1 MFISDFQMSRH
12 HLPTTVDEFSNGGP
26 ASADSSSACAN
37 YCFCLVDP
45 MELLLPFGGML
56 DP

>member
-1 MFISDFQMSRH
+1 MFISDFQMSRQ

-56 DP
+56 DT